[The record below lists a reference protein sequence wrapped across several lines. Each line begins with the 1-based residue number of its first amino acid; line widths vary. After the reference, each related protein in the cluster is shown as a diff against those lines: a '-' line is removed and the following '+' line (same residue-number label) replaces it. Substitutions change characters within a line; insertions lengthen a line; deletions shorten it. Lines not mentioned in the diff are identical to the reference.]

1 MDAMKTNKIKSLF
14 ALLST
19 AFLLMGCESEY
30 QEYDNG
36 VFLSEARKNSSA
48 KITIDDKGGEGS
60 FSARVSKKNETDVKV
75 RFGIDPEA
83 LDRYNATNGTAYN
96 PLPENYYT
104 FSAQE
109 AVIKAGDIGSTP
121 VAVTIKPFDEKIDQ
135 NKKYAIPVVLESVEG
150 GHLMPDTRHLML
162 LIDQVI
168 VTSVPYITTAS
179 HSIAYKL
186 PEPLFFSQWTLE
198 WMVCMDAFDR
208 NNVTQWN
215 IKSSTPKTPA
225 IYTRFGDVTCPQNCF
240 QAKIGDNKPQS
251 GTALTAK
258 KWYHLALV
266 YDGTNIMFYINGK
279 LDMTTVHGTPGEVF
293 QIDDISFANGINS
306 SYALKGMASELRVWS
321 VARKGGEI
329 ANNMYTVDPTTP
341 GLEVYWKLN
350 DGTGRVLKDSSP
362 NDRDGVMKAEPA
374 WKSGIRFPEGQ

>member
-1 MDAMKTNKIKSLF
+1 MNFQKIKSLVT
-14 ALLST
+14 LLST
-19 AFLLMGCESEY
+19 AALLTGCEAEY
-30 QEYDNG
+30 QPFDNG
-36 VFLSEARKNSSA
+36 VFLSEARKSSST
-48 KITIDDKGGEGS
+48 KITIDDTGGAGS
-60 FSARVSKKNETDVKV
+60 FSARVSKKNDTDVKV

-83 LDRYNATNGTAYN
+83 LESYNATNGTAYN
-96 PLPENYYT
+96 LLPEDYYT

-121 VAVTIKPFDEKIDQ
+121 VAVTVKPFDEKIDQ
-135 NKKYAIPVVLESVEG
+135 NKKYAIPVVLKSAEG

-168 VTSVPYITTAS
+168 VTNVAYIKSVR
-179 HSIAYKL
+179 HSIDYTL

-198 WMVCMDAFDR
+198 WMICMDAFNR

-215 IKSSTPKTPA
+215 ITSSLPKSSG

-240 QAKIGDNKPQS
+240 QAKIGANKPQS

-266 YDGTNIMFYINGK
+266 YDGTNIMFYINGE
-279 LDMTTVHGTPGEVF
+279 LDMTTAHGTPGEIF
-293 QIDDISFANGINS
+293 RIDNVSFANGKHP
-306 SYALKGMASELRVWS
+306 SYALQGMASELRVWS
-321 VARKGGEI
+321 VARKGSEI
-329 ANNMYTVDPTTP
+329 ANNMYTVDPTTE
-341 GLEVYWKLN
+341 GLEIYWKLN
-350 DGTGRVLKDSSP
+350 DGTGNVLKDSSP
-362 NDRDGVMKAEPA
+362 NGRDGKMYEAPI